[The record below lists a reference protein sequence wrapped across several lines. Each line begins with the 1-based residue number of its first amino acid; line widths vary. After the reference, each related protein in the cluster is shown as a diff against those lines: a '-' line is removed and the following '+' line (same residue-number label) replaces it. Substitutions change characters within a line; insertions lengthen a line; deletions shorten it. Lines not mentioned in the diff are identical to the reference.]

1 MIYIIGPS
9 SIDCNGVEKKY
20 LEYAKNS
27 KKQIFPVWEKVID
40 LPADL
45 EATVFRYQVL
55 DLSSNFE
62 ENSRNLANSIT
73 FTLTTDLTKSSE
85 LSNDLRRSLGDG
97 DESNADFY
105 NEFIAK
111 HSNAKILYV
120 LYENQDSQY
129 AKDIISQFNEK
140 TKEMKCFDSRNCNDK
155 SVLSTMARNCHSVLV
170 ILSNTSVKSGYIRD
184 QMSVAENNRKQI
196 YSVYIEYV

>member
-1 MIYIIGPS
+1 M
-9 SIDCNGVEKKY
+9 EKKY

-55 DLSSNFE
+55 DLSSNATFE
-62 ENSRNLANSIT
+62 ENSHNLANSIT
-73 FTLTTDLTKSSE
+73 VILSTDLSKSSE
-85 LSNDLRRSLGDG
+85 LSNDLRRSLGDDAIDG
-97 DESNADFY
+97 SNAEFY

-111 HSNAKILYV
+111 HSNTKILYV
-120 LYENQDSQY
+120 LYEYQDSQY
-129 AKDIISQFNEK
+129 AKDIITQFDEK
-140 TKEMKCFDSRNCNDK
+140 TKEMKCFDSRNCSDK

-170 ILSNTSVKSGYIRD
+170 ILSNTAVKSSYIRD

-196 YSVYIEYV
+196 YSVYIGYDILSR